1 MQKVQQVAENLISDS
16 FSRSRIRQVTFSVAD
31 QALSVGGMFLV
42 NIALARTQSKEAY
55 GIFTLSYTFLTFLTG
70 LHNAAIL
77 ETFTIYGSGRYIGRY
92 PEYSGF
98 LWRANA
104 ALVLG
109 LTIILLLAWRVLLW
123 AGDPGMASRS
133 FLGMSLSCGVLLT
146 ASFARRTFYMRRK
159 PELAAKFSLIF
170 FLTCVFLLWIFLRA
184 GRFDVFYAFVITA
197 CAWVIAGIALAA
209 ELPTRNREQSFT
221 ASEPGY
227 WAEHWKYSRWVFVT
241 ALVFQFTTQG
251 YYWLAAGFLSVKDVA
266 NLRAMFNVVTPV
278 DQIFVATAM
287 LVLPIMSARYS
298 TRHLPGLLNLW
309 KRYALVSFLA
319 TASFAVVVRIFGRPI
334 LHLFYGGRFDDTAGL
349 IGTFALFPVVMCVG
363 NSVNAALKAM
373 EKPNIVF
380 WAYVASGSATILL
393 GLPLLMHFGLR
404 GAVYGIILSAAAYT
418 GALGLGLHF
427 IKRSAW
433 RTMRPTTLLNGL
445 PTHSGTDTA

>member
-77 ETFTIYGSGRYIGRY
+77 ETFTIYGSGRYISRY

-109 LTIILLLAWRVLLW
+109 LTVILLLVWRVLLW
-123 AGDPGMASRS
+123 AGDPGLASRS

-170 FLTCVFLLWIFLRA
+170 FLTCIFLLWLLLRA
-184 GRFDVFYAFVITA
+184 GR
-197 CAWVIAGIALAA
+197 L
-209 ELPTRNREQSFT
+209 
-221 ASEPGY
+221 
-227 WAEHWKYSRWVFVT
+227 
-241 ALVFQFTTQG
+241 
-251 YYWLAAGFLSVKDVA
+251 
-266 NLRAMFNVVTPV
+266 
-278 DQIFVATAM
+278 
-287 LVLPIMSARYS
+287 
-298 TRHLPGLLNLW
+298 
-309 KRYALVSFLA
+309 
-319 TASFAVVVRIFGRPI
+319 
-334 LHLFYGGRFDDTAGL
+334 
-349 IGTFALFPVVMCVG
+349 
-363 NSVNAALKAM
+363 
-373 EKPNIVF
+373 
-380 WAYVASGSATILL
+380 
-393 GLPLLMHFGLR
+393 
-404 GAVYGIILSAAAYT
+404 
-418 GALGLGLHF
+418 
-427 IKRSAW
+427 
-433 RTMRPTTLLNGL
+433 
-445 PTHSGTDTA
+445 